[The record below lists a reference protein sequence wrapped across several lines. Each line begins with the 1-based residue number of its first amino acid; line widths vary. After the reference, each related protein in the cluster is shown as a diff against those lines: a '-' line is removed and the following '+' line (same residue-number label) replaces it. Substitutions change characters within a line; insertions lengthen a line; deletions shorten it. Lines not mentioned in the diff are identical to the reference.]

1 MVFGGMKLNWLSGV
15 LLFVGGNVMAANTS
29 SLIYI
34 GTYSGG
40 KSKGIYSAKFDPATG
55 TLSAPE
61 LAVEAKNPSFL
72 CLHPSGKYL
81 YSVGEIDSF
90 DGKKSGAVSAYRI
103 EAGGK
108 LSLLNEQAS
117 EGTGPCHLA
126 LDKSGRCLLV
136 ANYGSGSIGAL
147 PVAED
152 GKLGSASAKIQ
163 HAGSSV
169 NKSRQ
174 AGPHAHFITADPSDR
189 FALTCDLGLDKVLVY
204 KLEPPKCSL
213 APNDPPFSFIK
224 PGEGP
229 RHLVFHPTAKW
240 VYVINE
246 MGSSITALTY
256 DSRHGRMKEFQ
267 MISTIPSGATN
278 HNSGAE
284 IQMHPSGK
292 FLYGSNRGE
301 NSVAAFAIDPNS
313 GKLSPV
319 GHQGTEGK
327 TPRHF
332 ALDPSGKWLL
342 AENQDSDSV
351 VVLRVDEKTG
361 RLSPTGVKIEV
372 GKPVCVVFSQ

>member
-1 MVFGGMKLNWLSGV
+1 MVFEGMKLNWFSGV
-15 LLFVGGNVMAANTS
+15 LLFVGGNLMAENAT

-34 GTYSGG
+34 GTYTGG
-40 KSKGIYSAKFDPATG
+40 KSKGIYVSKFDSSIG
-55 TLSAPE
+55 KLSEPE
-61 LAVEAKNPSFL
+61 LAIDAKNPSFL
-72 CLHPSGKYL
+72 CLHPNGTYL

-90 DGKKSGAVSAYRI
+90 GGKKSGAVSAYRV
-103 EAGGK
+103 ESGGK

-136 ANYGSGSIGAL
+136 ANYGSGSIAAL
-147 PVAED
+147 PIGED
-152 GKLGSASAKIQ
+152 GKLGKATAKVQ

-174 AGPHAHFITADPSDR
+174 EGPHAHFITTDPGNH

-204 KLEPPKCSL
+204 KLNPGNPSL
-213 APNDPPFSFIK
+213 TANDLPFVSIK

-229 RHLVFHPTAKW
+229 RHLAFHPGGKW

-246 MGSSITALTY
+246 MGSSITALEY
-256 DSRHGRMKEFQ
+256 NSKRGSMKEIQ
-267 MISTIPSGATN
+267 LVSTIPSDFKG
-278 HNSGAE
+278 HNTCAE

-292 FLYGSNRGE
+292 FLYGSNRGAD
-301 NSVAAFAIDPNS
+301 SIAAFAIDQKS
-313 GKLSPV
+313 GKLESI
-319 GHQGTEGK
+319 GYQGTEGK

-332 ALDPSGKWLL
+332 TFDPSGKWLL

-361 RLSPTGVKIEV
+361 KLHPTGEKIEV
-372 GKPVCVVFSQ
+372 GKPVCVVFGR